1 MIGEFRKAL
10 INRGFGVRVEDINA
24 VDAFFGTMPGNGV
37 AQVRRVIAHTRNYV
51 DLMPIS
57 AVWAGEKDKPVVS
70 HAAQLAAAPL
80 RGNTGRCALSPQP
93 ARLRCWP
100 HTAHWSDGRRQ
111 IGEPGVVRLPVV
123 PLPWR
128 PRLCIRQRAFPLCPH

>member
-1 MIGEFRKAL
+1 MIGEFRKVL

-57 AVWAGEKDKPVVS
+57 AVWAGEKTNPS
-70 HAAQLAAAPL
+70 TLMPPNSPPLLYAATH
-80 RGNTGRCALSPQP
+80 GGTALSPQP
-93 ARLRCWP
+93 AR
-100 HTAHWSDGRRQ
+100 
-111 IGEPGVVRLPVV
+111 
-123 PLPWR
+123 
-128 PRLCIRQRAFPLCPH
+128 